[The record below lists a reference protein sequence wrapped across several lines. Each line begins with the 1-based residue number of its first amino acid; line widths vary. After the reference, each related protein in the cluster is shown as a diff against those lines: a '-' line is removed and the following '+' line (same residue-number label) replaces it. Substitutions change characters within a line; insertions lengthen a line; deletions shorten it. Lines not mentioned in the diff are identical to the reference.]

1 MRLLRVEGP
10 PTPDE
15 SGLPA
20 GAFSDWVSAFRA
32 ALCESKDSSVP
43 CGECTACCTSSQFV
57 HIGPDELDTLAH
69 VPSQL
74 LFPAPLRPRGH
85 VVMGYDE
92 RGHCPMLV
100 DNACSIYQHRPRTC
114 RVYDCRVFPATGISL
129 DEDSKSAIESQAR
142 RWRFDFPTEKDHVQR
157 KAVRAATQY
166 LASEPN
172 LLREVG
178 VPANPTQLAALAVEI
193 ADTFLPGAGTDDD
206 AAAQA
211 VRRAVGRAPADS
223 SARRRP

>member
-1 MRLLRVEGP
+1 M
-10 PTPDE
+10 
-15 SGLPA
+15 
-20 GAFSDWVSAFRA
+20 
-32 ALCESKDSSVP
+32 
-43 CGECTACCTSSQFV
+43 
-57 HIGPDELDTLAH
+57 
-69 VPSQL
+69 
-74 LFPAPLRPRGH
+74 
-85 VVMGYDE
+85 
-92 RGHCPMLV
+92 
-100 DNACSIYQHRPRTC
+100 
-114 RVYDCRVFPATGISL
+114 
-129 DEDSKSAIESQAR
+129 
-142 RWRFDFPTEKDHVQR
+142 QR